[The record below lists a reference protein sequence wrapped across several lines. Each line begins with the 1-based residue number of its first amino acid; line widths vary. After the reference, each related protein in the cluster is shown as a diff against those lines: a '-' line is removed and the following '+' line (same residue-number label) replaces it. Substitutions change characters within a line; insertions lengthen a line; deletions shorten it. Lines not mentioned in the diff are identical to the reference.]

1 METAL
6 KVASYSDVIKMI
18 GAWTPDRRFMLVRDV
33 LKTLEPEFKM
43 TRPKRRKTLNKALG
57 LLSTNQPAPS
67 DEEIEQWLDEY
78 RMEKYG

>member
-1 METAL
+1 M
-6 KVASYSDVIKMI
+6 
-18 GAWTPDRRFMLVRDV
+18 

-57 LLSTNQPAPS
+57 LLATNQPAPS